1 MEKTGSIQKDKHLR
15 PAQDFKHL
23 MEKGL
28 KYVQDFSGD
37 IWTDYNSHD
46 PGVTILEQFC
56 YGLTELAYKTSFPIE
71 DLLAEAS
78 EGRINWEKNSFYSP
92 ALVFSSHPYTVSDFR
107 KLLIDSFPEIQ
118 NCWLSPVY
126 PQGREDG
133 INGVFR
139 VEVLP
144 ALAFQKELKK
154 RPESGKSFLKKLW
167 KFLETNRNLGED
179 FDRPVL
185 LIPHPVFLQ
194 ASVEISP
201 GEDADLVM
209 AEIMFALEVF
219 LYHPVAYSNLEEL
232 LNQGERAEDIFSG
245 PRLTRG
251 FIRDSE
257 LKDRSKVLYTEKF
270 LQLISKIPGV
280 KKCWNLALDKSGTAK
295 VFTLPENSYASVNTD
310 STDPDCIYS
319 TLKIFVNG
327 NLQRLNRAKI
337 SDLLLDLW
345 SKKYRVYQVDL
356 FRETFWKANL
366 KGRFRNPKKYHSIQH
381 HFPGIYGLGNE
392 GISSH
397 EPLER
402 HAKVRQLKGY
412 LMLMEKHLA
421 NYLAQLA
428 HLPDF
433 FDHDITGLPG
443 TYFAQD
449 FESKIG
455 NDELEIKENLYP
467 GFDESGVNPQTGETR
482 ISWLRRKN
490 RILDHLLARFGE
502 EVRDLPFQL
511 ALKLNLLGNEEEMLA
526 ALLRQKSR
534 FLQEVSELNYGKH
547 RALFQDP
554 VNGKQVSTL
563 EKLLSLILGIDL
575 KDRSLIPEFLP
586 KNVSDYSAPEASGF
600 LRSQSSYSDLTD
612 KFRLLSKKE
621 RNFPLLPNPEKPEFS
636 FGKIGIRDLFSRAVD
651 PDSYWISREPS
662 RVGLTEVLFQ
672 KSESNWVSVWEG
684 RDENEAIRAIAN
696 NIQFFRA
703 MNSSSEGMYLV
714 DHILLR
720 PLLEGGKFGFILL
733 DEWGNPTFKSVWS
746 TSREGRKS
754 LLEKF
759 YEAALL
765 SGSYRK
771 TGNSVALFSANGELL
786 ASFQGED
793 AYELTPLIES
803 TAEVAM
809 LMSGSREVSGFLSLS
824 ELERLRLKGTLHNQ
838 GVFRQR
844 AVVFVS
850 LLEDGSEI
858 REDFFDLR
866 ATLVLPDWPVRFQ
879 ESHFRFFLENE
890 VRDRVPAHMDVQIQW
905 LNLREMESFETIH
918 SKWQGSVAESSP
930 SYKQHLDSALKLYGF
945 LSELRGGYDGR

>member
-1 MEKTGSIQKDKHLR
+1 MEKTGSILKDLQLK

-28 KYVQDFSGD
+28 KYVQGFSGD

-56 YGLTELAYKTSFPIE
+56 YGLTELAYKTSFPVE
-71 DLLAEAS
+71 DLLVEGPD
-78 EGRINWEKNSFYSP
+78 GRINWEKNSFYSP

-107 KLLIDSFPEIQ
+107 KLLIDTFPEIQ

-126 PQGREDG
+126 PQGKEDG
-133 INGVFR
+133 IKGVYQ

-144 ALAFQKELKK
+144 ALAFQKELRK
-154 RPESGKSFLKKLW
+154 RPEVAKSFLKRLQH
-167 KFLETNRNLGED
+167 FLETNRNLGED
-179 FDRPVL
+179 FDRPIL
-185 LIPHPVFLQ
+185 LVSHPIFLQ
-194 ASVEISP
+194 ASIEISP
-201 GEDADLVM
+201 EEDPDQVM
-209 AEIMFALEVF
+209 AEILFALEVY
-219 LYHPVAYSNLEEL
+219 LYHPVAFSNLDEL
-232 LNQGERAEDIFSG
+232 QKQGIRAEDIFSG

-257 LKDRSKVLYTEKF
+257 LKDRSKVLHTEKL

-280 KKCWNLALDKSGTAK
+280 KKCWNLAMDKEGISKTFA
-295 VFTLPENSYASVNTD
+295 LPPMRYASINTD
-310 STDPDCIYS
+310 PNDSECIYS

-327 NLQRLNRAKI
+327 NLQRLNRARI

-356 FRETFWKANL
+356 FRETFWKSNL

-433 FDHDITGLPG
+433 FDHDTQGNPG
-443 TYFAQD
+443 TYFSQD

-455 NDELEIKENLYP
+455 NDELEIKSALRP
-467 GFDESGVNPQTGETR
+467 GFNGSGINPQTGESR
-482 ISWLRRKN
+482 LDWLRRKN

-526 ALLRQKSR
+526 AMLLQKSR
-534 FLQEVSELNYGKH
+534 FLRQIPELNYGKH
-547 RALFQDP
+547 RAEFHLSQE
-554 VNGKQVSTL
+554 GKSFSTL
-563 EKLLSLILGIDL
+563 EKVLSILMGIDI
-575 KDRSLIPEFLP
+575 KNRALIPEFLP
-586 KNVSDYSAPEASGF
+586 KNVSDQNIQGSPGF
-600 LRSQSSYSDLTD
+600 LSSNSSYADLIA
-612 KFRLLSKKE
+612 KFRPLSKKE
-621 RNFPLLPNPEKPEFS
+621 REFPNLPIPARPEFS

-672 KSESNWVSVWEG
+672 KSESNWVSFWEG
-684 RDENEAIRAIAN
+684 RDANEAIQAIAQ
-696 NIQFFRA
+696 NIQYFRA

-720 PLLEGGKFGFILL
+720 NILEGAEYGFVLL
-733 DEWGNPTFKSVWS
+733 DEWGNSTFKSPW
-746 TSREGRKS
+746 TATEEERKS
-754 LLEKF
+754 LLERF
-759 YEAALL
+759 YLAAHRP
-765 SGSYRK
+765 GAYKK
-771 TGNSVALFSANGELL
+771 TGDTLEIFGDKGELL
-786 ASFQGED
+786 GSFKGYKGND
-793 AYELTPLIES
+793 TTP
-803 TAEVAM
+803 AM
-809 LMSGSREVSGFLSLS
+809 EAVSQLSSLMSGDREVSGFLSLR
-824 ELERLRLKGTLHNQ
+824 ELEGLRL
-838 GVFRQR
+838 
-844 AVVFVS
+844 
-850 LLEDGSEI
+850 
-858 REDFFDLR
+858 
-866 ATLVLPDWPVRFQ
+866 
-879 ESHFRFFLENE
+879 
-890 VRDRVPAHMDVQIQW
+890 
-905 LNLREMESFETIH
+905 
-918 SKWQGSVAESSP
+918 
-930 SYKQHLDSALKLYGF
+930 
-945 LSELRGGYDGR
+945 